1 MSTGRKSVLH
11 NVCLRTFKVCIPL
24 WRLCA
29 EDLRVCRAVPRV
41 SNRVQLPPFAWKPN
55 GSASPL
61 YGASLC
67 SKPLPI
73 PRKPIPVPTHPSKPK
88 SARKPT
94 TAPSPITSPPAHE
107 KPAKRPKHHLFTVS
121 PDIDT
126 EALLAN
132 ASEDLLSISAIAADL
147 ADDVE
152 GSRRSVALALSRMAD
167 GVQLLVE
174 RALDHHEESQLKV
187 QAGV

>member
-1 MSTGRKSVLH
+1 MFKATPNPPETDTGS
-11 NVCLRTFKVCIPL
+11 
-24 WRLCA
+24 
-29 EDLRVCRAVPRV
+29 D
-41 SNRVQLPPFAWKPN
+41 
-55 GSASPL
+55 
-61 YGASLC
+61 ASLEAEKLKEAADRVF
-67 SKPLPI
+67 SYYF
-73 PRKPIPVPTHPSKPK
+73 
-88 SARKPT
+88 
-94 TAPSPITSPPAHE
+94 PPAHE
-107 KPAKRPKHHLFTVS
+107 KPGKRRKHPLFTVS

-174 RALDHHEESQLKV
+174 RALDHNEALQMQMRTQAKV
-187 QAGV
+187 